1 MRPFLL
7 VLSSPSG
14 GGKTT
19 IAQALL
25 AARADVGYSVSA
37 TTRAPRPG
45 EQDGRDYHFL
55 TADEFERRVEAGE
68 FLEHATYGGNR
79 YGTLRSEVE
88 RVLEGG
94 RHVVLDIE
102 VDGARQVR
110 ARMPDAVRVFVLPPS
125 AEVLVERLRSR
136 DTESAEARRLRLSL
150 AAEELRAASEYDYV
164 VVNEELRRRGAGGR
178 GHPRRGIPAGG
189 PPARPRRFRRTI
201 AQWRRRGGGPRRSGV
216 TNQGSRNR

>member
-19 IAQALL
+19 IAKALL
-25 AARADVGYSVSA
+25 ASRSDVGYSVSA

-45 EQDGRDYHFL
+45 EKDGRDYHFL
-55 TADEFERRVEAGE
+55 AAAEFERRVKAGE
-68 FLEHATYGGNR
+68 FLEHATYGGNH
-79 YGTLRSEVE
+79 YGTLRSEVV

-102 VDGARQVR
+102 IDGARQVR
-110 ARMPDAVRVFVLPPS
+110 ERMPDAVRVFVLPPS
-125 AEVLVERLRSR
+125 AEVLVSRLRSR
-136 DTESAEARRLRLSL
+136 DTESVEARRLRLSL

-164 VVNEELRRRGAGGR
+164 VVNEELGAAVRAVGAILDAESTRVARQRDLAEFIERLRRGVAEAAAR
-178 GHPRRGIPAGG
+178 GDA
-189 PPARPRRFRRTI
+189 
-201 AQWRRRGGGPRRSGV
+201 V
-216 TNQGSRNR
+216 

>member
-19 IAQALL
+19 IAKALL

-55 TADEFERRVEAGE
+55 TTGEFERRVQAGE
-68 FLEHATYGGNR
+68 FLEHATYSGNR
-79 YGTLRSEVE
+79 YGTLRSEVV

-102 VDGARQVR
+102 IDGARQVR
-110 ARMPDAVRVFVLPPS
+110 ERMPDAVRVFVLPPS

-150 AAEELRAASEYDYV
+150 AAEELRAAIEYDYV
-164 VVNEELRRRGAGGR
+164 VVNEELGAAVQAVGAILEAETRRVGRQRDLPGFIERLRRGVAKAAAR
-178 GHPRRGIPAGG
+178 GKA
-189 PPARPRRFRRTI
+189 
-201 AQWRRRGGGPRRSGV
+201 V
-216 TNQGSRNR
+216 